1 MNCENIYY
9 GQGLLHLSL
18 IIKFLYLNPRP
29 RRFGVED
36 FFKQTWDAD
45 KRRNAGKRR
54 NAETNP
60 PAPNSRGHPL
70 SVKGAQEKRWECGK
84 EETPGAEKEWMGHII
99 SVIYSGG
106 CLSLQ

>member
-1 MNCENIYY
+1 MQIRDVTRERDVACYVSTKNFLVNVYETPTVR
-9 GQGLLHLSL
+9 GL
-18 IIKFLYLNPRP
+18 YD
-29 RRFGVED
+29 G
-36 FFKQTWDAD
+36 DAY
-45 KRRNAGKRR
+45 KRR